1 MLPVKTFED
10 RVISNSK
17 ESGSYILD
25 RLYTLHPQGVST
37 LTAYTLISGIP
48 PEADKGL
55 YALLLSILEDQQQK
69 FLNALEPSEN

>member
-1 MLPVKTFED
+1 MLPVKTFDD
-10 RVISNSK
+10 RLAINAK
-17 ESGSYILD
+17 ESGEYILD
-25 RLYTLHPQGVST
+25 RLYTLHSRGVSI

-69 FLNALEPSEN
+69 FLESLEPKVN